1 MDSSREELA
10 LEVHKMAVEKGWWDN
25 PLDQRVHR
33 LLDWIIEE
41 VEEAREAWDE
51 AAKLS
56 WFSTDSEGLLKPEGI
71 ASELAD
77 IDLILGD
84 LALGLGIDLTAA
96 GRLKLD
102 YNHVR
107 KYKRDKAGNPL

>member
-1 MDSSREELA
+1 MCIRDS
-10 LEVHKMAVEKGWWDN
+10 
-25 PLDQRVHR
+25 QRVHR
-33 LLDWIIEE
+33 LFDWLIEE
-41 VEEAREAWDE
+41 VEEAREAWDK
-51 AAKLS
+51 AATRS
-56 WFSTDSEGLLKPEGI
+56 WYSTDSEGLLKPEGI

-96 GRLKLD
+96 GRQKLD

-107 KYKRDKAGNPL
+107 RYRRDKAGNPL